1 MSDRTEPGKTR
12 LRPERWRLHRSGFV
26 DVWVYGIQ
34 NLDISGGRQILQG
47 ANGSG
52 KSRSLEL
59 QLPFCLDGDLK
70 YLGTKGANSVSMR
83 RLMLDD
89 HDGAGVRIGYCWL
102 ELRRVR
108 GGEEEFLTCGVGVRA
123 VKTSNEV
130 KGVWRFV
137 TPLRVGHEFELVSAD
152 RVALDMAEL
161 EERLGRDAVFENF
174 EDFRERVAPI
184 VYGIADPRRY
194 QDLLH
199 LQRTLRNPDVGL
211 KAATGELEEYLSL
224 ALPPLNP
231 DLLARL
237 AGQLQD
243 LEAIGTNI
251 KRLDRADIALRHFMM
266 TYAAYTQAVLRQRGA
281 ALKSA
286 RKQLTAHLVAAGQ
299 RKTEVAEFQRK
310 AVDLEKG
317 LADLEQEQHALR
329 AQIRDMEGSDQY
341 RELSDIDRR
350 RRSVEAR
357 RGTVHELLESA
368 KRARDAERRACE
380 GALREMAGVYAQV
393 LAFRTGVDDA
403 AAKLVAMGLDRA
415 LVPTPPNMA
424 APMCGGLDENV
435 LVSVA
440 TDPDPA
446 LQSVQRLLPPEL
458 AADRLTESVDAALVQ
473 VGLAADAVS
482 SQRVRIGSLVQE
494 GKELAVLQT
503 THIAP
508 LRIAAEQAGTAETT
522 AEETLAVARSA
533 LDVQVVA
540 WRRAQEEW
548 LAMVPSSTVE
558 LGPPPERLETI
569 ELSDDCSAAVAAAR
583 RRLRAWAAAALDAA
597 QDGVHQARTD
607 LRELSADRRRRGEE
621 RQALLDGAEITP
633 PEHGLARDERH
644 GRVGAPFFRL
654 VDFVTGVRA
663 EDRAGLE
670 AALQGC
676 GLLNAWVFPDGTL
689 ADPKLADLVILVPGA
704 SPSDAERDADV
715 LSRILT
721 PSGELVDSVPE
732 DVVRRL
738 LSAVRLEDEQDG
750 TDDDGLSVST
760 TGRWRAGVLTGLGV
774 KEVAEYVGDAARED
788 TRARRIVELDAVLAT
803 ADIEIGKARTVLQ
816 DRTEAHRAWRRHS
829 EDTPESGALLL
840 AHTAAALAEAARRKA
855 AEVAKQAIISLGHAQ
870 ERWDAR
876 HNAFARQ
883 AAEANLPHDP
893 AKLAQCD
900 TAATQA
906 TDACN
911 GLRERGLDLSAAIEG
926 LAPGKAAYASAMQGR
941 VLAEKTAAGEYSA
954 FCEERVAID
963 LLVSSLGL
971 GPAEFEEQLTELRRL
986 LESVERNIPMV
997 RQDKEDAR
1005 TQAAKREGLT
1015 ESDATV
1021 EADKRKAVSAA
1032 ERALVQTVTAPGFWM
1047 AAAGSTET
1055 FPPADPLHD
1064 DLLARIAGFPDR
1076 PADRD
1081 VLTNEV
1087 GNLNKRLPNDLSA
1100 EFSSVGEDAFA
1111 VMVRGDDGLQPAA
1124 AEARSVKEQLETNRA
1139 KLDDSYRA
1147 IFEQYLLQ
1155 DLSEHLRYQID
1166 TASVLCDSMNA
1177 ILAET
1182 MTSQGIGVQLAWE
1195 PANVIDGD
1203 TRKDLQLVK
1212 KSLAV
1217 RTPEEDDRLRRAL
1230 QERIEAERERH
1241 HGLYAPALAEALDYR
1256 KWYSFTVK
1264 VQDKDANGKERLRA
1278 FKKLS
1283 SGETRFV
1290 AYMVLIAAAGAFYD
1304 ALTEPGTDPLRVVL
1318 LDEAFERIDDP
1329 TITKLLELLAELDMD
1344 WIITWPGGS
1353 AFSPKIE
1360 RMHVYDVLRHK
1371 NSRSIALMHTTWDGG
1386 TLRRDE

>member
-1 MSDRTEPGKTR
+1 LSDRSDLGKTR

-34 NLDISGGRQILQG
+34 NLDISGGRLILQG

-83 RLMLDD
+83 RLMLDE
-89 HDGAGVRIGYCWL
+89 HDGGAVRIGYCWL

-108 GGEEEFLTCGVGVRA
+108 DGEEEFLTCGVGVRA
-123 VKTSNEV
+123 VKTSSEI

-137 TPLRVGHEFELVSAD
+137 TPLRVGYGFELVSTD
-152 RVALDMAEL
+152 RVALDMVEL
-161 EERLGRDAVFENF
+161 QDRLGRDAVFENF
-174 EDFRERVAPI
+174 EDFRERVGPI

-231 DLLARL
+231 DLIARL

-243 LEAIGTNI
+243 LEAIGTAI
-251 KRLDRADIALRHFMM
+251 KRLDRADNALRHFMV
-266 TYAAYTQAVLRQRGA
+266 TYATYTQAVLRQRA
-281 ALKSA
+281 EALESA
-286 RKQLTAHLVAAGQ
+286 RTQLTAHLVAAEE
-299 RKTEVAEFQRK
+299 RKTKVAEFQGK
-310 AVDLEKG
+310 ALELQKELEDLER
-317 LADLEQEQHALR
+317 EQRALR
-329 AQIRDMEGSDQY
+329 AQVADMEGSDQY
-341 RELSDIDRR
+341 RELADIDRR
-350 RRSVEAR
+350 RRTLAAR
-357 RGTVHELLESA
+357 RGTVHEHLESA
-368 KRARDAERRACE
+368 RRSRDAEQRACE
-380 GALREMAGVYAQV
+380 SVVREMAGVYAHV
-393 LAFRTGVDDA
+393 LAFRTGADDA
-403 AAKLVAMGLDRA
+403 AAKLVAMGLDPA
-415 LVPTPPNMA
+415 LVPVPPTMA
-424 APMCGGLDENV
+424 EPIRGVLEENV
-435 LVSVA
+435 LVSEA
-440 TDPDPA
+440 IDSEPA
-446 LQSVQRLLPPEL
+446 VRSVQRLLLPEF

-473 VGLAADAVS
+473 VDLAARAVS
-482 SQRVRIGSLVQE
+482 SQRLRIESLVRE
-494 GKELAVLQT
+494 SKELAGLQT

-508 LRIAAEQAGTAETT
+508 LKFAAEQAGTVAST
-522 AEETLAVARSA
+522 AEETLAAAQFV
-533 LDVQVVA
+533 LDVEVVA
-540 WRRAQEEW
+540 WRRAQDEW
-548 LAMVPSSTVE
+548 SARIPATTVE
-558 LGPPPERLETI
+558 LGPPPEQLETI
-569 ELSDDCSAAVAAAR
+569 ALSENCSAAVAAAR
-583 RRLRAWAAAALDAA
+583 RRLRTWAAAALDDA
-597 QDGVHQARTD
+597 QGDVYQARTA
-607 LRELSADRRRRGEE
+607 LRELSAGRRRHREE
-621 RQALLDGAEITP
+621 RQALLDGAEIAP
-633 PEHGLARDERH
+633 PEHGLARDERD

-654 VDFVTGVRA
+654 VDYVAGVRA

-689 ADPKLADLVILVPGA
+689 ADPKLADLVILAPAA
-704 SPSDAERDADV
+704 SPLEAARDDDV
-715 LSRILT
+715 LSRILS
-721 PSGELVDSVPE
+721 PSGELVGSVPE

-738 LSAVRLEDEQDG
+738 LSAVRLESEQDA
-750 TDDDGLSVST
+750 TDDAGLSVST
-760 TGRWRAGVLTGLGV
+760 TGRWRAGVLTGFGA
-774 KEVAEYVGDAARED
+774 KEVAEYVGEAAREA
-788 TRARRIVELDAVLAT
+788 TRARRIVELDAVLAA
-803 ADIEIGKARTVLQ
+803 ADVEIGKARTVLQ
-816 DRTEAHRAWRRHS
+816 DRTEAHRAWLCHL
-829 EDTPESGALLL
+829 EDTPEPGELLL
-840 AHTAAALAEAARRKA
+840 AHSAAVLAEAARRKT
-855 AEVAKQAIISLGHAQ
+855 AEEARLAVASLGQAQ
-870 ERWDAR
+870 DRWDAR
-876 HNAFARQ
+876 HSVFARQ
-883 AAEANLPHDP
+883 AAEANLPDDP
-893 AKLAQCD
+893 VRLAQCD
-900 TAATQA
+900 SAAMQA
-906 TDACN
+906 TDACR
-911 GLRERGLDLSAAIEG
+911 GLHERGMGLSAAIEG
-926 LAPGKAAYASAMQGR
+926 LAPGKAGYASARQGR
-941 VLAEKTAAGEYSA
+941 VSAEETARGEYTAYS
-954 FCEERVAID
+954 EERVAID

-971 GPAEFEEQLTELRRL
+971 GPLEFEEQLTELRRL
-986 LESVERNIPMV
+986 LESAERNIPLV
-997 RQDKEDAR
+997 RQDKES
-1005 TQAAKREGLT
+1005 TGKQAAKYEGLMD
-1015 ESDATV
+1015 SD
-1021 EADKRKAVSAA
+1021 EANEVDKRKAVSLA
-1032 ERALVQTVTAPGFWM
+1032 ERALVQTMTGPGFWM
-1047 AAAGSTET
+1047 AAAGGSET
-1055 FPPADPLHD
+1055 LAPADPLHD

-1081 VLTNEV
+1081 ALTNEV

-1124 AEARSVKEQLETNRA
+1124 AEARSVREKLETNRA

-1166 TASVLCDSMNA
+1166 TASALCDSMNA

-1195 PANVIDGD
+1195 PANVIDSD
-1203 TRKDLQLVK
+1203 TRKDLQLVR

-1217 RTPEEDDRLRRAL
+1217 RTAEEDDRLRRAL

-1304 ALTEPGTDPLRVVL
+1304 ALTEPGADPLRVVL

-1353 AFSPKIE
+1353 AFSPKID